1 MANTTKKTVTES
13 VEELNLDAKVTVRN
27 IAGWTVGFARIADGY
42 GDVTITPNGSTR
54 LSRNE
59 IISQVQSGN
68 RLFTGV
74 DGKGSH
80 ATLIIEDKAT
90 RIEVDFETESEE
102 QVLFSD
108 DKVKRLF
115 ELKTQNTFENHFV
128 NEIKTRAEKYA
139 AMQTI
144 KKSQL
149 NDYAKIRFVEKYT
162 GYKLENI

>member
-1 MANTTKKTVTES
+1 MATTKKSVTES
-13 VEELNLDAKVTVRN
+13 VEELNLDTKVTVRN
-27 IAGWTVGFARIADGY
+27 IAGWTVGFKRIADGY

-59 IISQVQSGN
+59 IISQIQDGN
-68 RLFTGV
+68 RLFIGI
-74 DGKGSH
+74 DEKGSH

-90 RIEVDFETESEE
+90 RMEVDFETDTNE

-108 DKVKRLF
+108 DKVKSLF
-115 ELKTQNTFENHFV
+115 DKTQNVFEKHFI

-144 KKSQL
+144 KKLKL
-149 NDYAKIRFVEKYT
+149 NDYAKIRFAEKYT

>member
-1 MANTTKKTVTES
+1 MATTKKTVTET

-27 IAGWTVGFARIADGY
+27 IAGWTVGFKRIADGY
-42 GDVTITPNGSTR
+42 GDITITPNGSTR

-59 IISQVQSGN
+59 IISQIQDGN
-68 RLFTGV
+68 RLFIGI

-90 RIEVDFETESEE
+90 RMEVDFETDANE

-108 DKVKRLF
+108 DKVKLLF
-115 ELKTQNTFENHFV
+115 DKTQNVFEKHFV

-144 KKSQL
+144 KKLKL
-149 NDYAKIRFVEKYT
+149 NDYAKIRFAEKYT